1 MTKEND
7 IITKRNDRS
16 QVMNYNNPLFYC
28 FADKHFYS
36 PEQSYTISEHW
47 HEDMEF
53 MYIIEGSLEY
63 SVNGENIHL
72 NAGEGIFVN
81 TRRIHANYSPKG
93 EYCVFLCIIVHPSY
107 LSVSNYVEQKFIA
120 PMTDASAFD
129 YLLLSKDD
137 WTGEIIDILYNLFE
151 YGEQDTLELEI
162 LESCFK
168 IMRLMYHNIDLTK
181 IKKTASNMHVNTFKE
196 MMMYIQNHYME
207 KVALEEIAAA
217 GNVGKTLCTKIFKH
231 FVQST
236 PTEYLIKYRIT
247 KSLELLTGTEMS
259 ITDIAYA
266 TGFTSASHF
275 TKTFREQLGYT
286 PNKYRNSNLI
296 YDKFKFHKVSTL

>member
-1 MTKEND
+1 MTKEKD

-16 QVMNYNNPLFYC
+16 QIMNYNNPLFCC

-36 PEQSYTISEHW
+36 PEQSYFISEHW

-53 MYIIEGSLEY
+53 MFIMEGSLEY
-63 SVNGENIHL
+63 SVNGESIHL
-72 NAGEGIFVN
+72 EAGEGIFVN
-81 TRRIHANYSPKG
+81 SRRIHSNYSPKG
-93 EYCVFLCIIVHPSY
+93 KYCVFLCVILHPSY
-107 LSVSNYVEQKFIA
+107 LCVSNYVEQKFIT
-120 PMTDASAFD
+120 PMTDTSSFD

-137 WTGEIIDILYNLFE
+137 WTGEIIDTIVNIFE
-151 YGEQDTLELEI
+151 HGEPDTLELEI

-168 IMRLMYHNIDLTK
+168 VARLMYHNIDLSKTK
-181 IKKTASNMHVNTFKE
+181 STASNVHVNTFKE
-196 MMMYIQNHYME
+196 MMLYIQEHYME
-207 KVALEEIAAA
+207 KVSLEEIASA

-236 PTEYLIKYRIT
+236 PTEYLIKYRIN
-247 KSLELLTGTEMS
+247 KSLELLTGS
-259 ITDIAYA
+259 DLSVTDIAYA

-286 PNKYRNSNLI
+286 PNKYRNSNLN
-296 YDKFKFHKVSTL
+296 YNKFKFHKVSTL